1 MRSRCSV
8 LPSLAGK
15 YLVWRMHQVS
25 PRGIM
30 VRRERKTRLE
40 KRVGKEQTMA
50 ERAAAGG
57 LDLETF
63 RRAAEGKDP
72 DSLLGLYAD
81 DAEYVR
87 VDRNSTPSSPM
98 ALRGKEEI
106 SEYLRDVFSRDM
118 THSIE
123 NEVVGRRPCGVQLGV
138 RIPGRHQG
146 SRRRDGRVARRNDRA
161 PGERSGLGR
170 VG

>member
-1 MRSRCSV
+1 
-8 LPSLAGK
+8 
-15 YLVWRMHQVS
+15 
-25 PRGIM
+25 
-30 VRRERKTRLE
+30 
-40 KRVGKEQTMA
+40 MA
-50 ERAAAGG
+50 ERAASGG

-72 DSLLGLYAD
+72 DSMLGLYAD

-123 NEVVGRRPCGVQLGV
+123 NEVVGEDRAAFNWACEYPDGTKVLAAETV
-138 RIPGRHQG
+138 EL
-146 SRRRDGRVARRNDRA
+146 RDGKIVRQVSVQAWD
-161 PGERSGLGR
+161 E
-170 VG
+170 

>member
-1 MRSRCSV
+1 
-8 LPSLAGK
+8 
-15 YLVWRMHQVS
+15 
-25 PRGIM
+25 
-30 VRRERKTRLE
+30 
-40 KRVGKEQTMA
+40 MA
-50 ERAAAGG
+50 ERSAARG

-72 DSLLGLYAD
+72 DSMLGLYAD

-98 ALRGKEEI
+98 ALRGKEKI

-123 NEVVGRRPCGVQLGV
+123 NEVLGEERAAFNWACEYSDGTKV
-138 RIPGRHQG
+138 L
-146 SRRRDGRVARRNDRA
+146 SAETVELRDGKIVRQVSVQAWD
-161 PGERSGLGR
+161 E
-170 VG
+170 